1 MTRSGLFTRKE
12 KDHTVQ
18 ITHWDYLYVDRQSG
32 RAYNNWCRFQV
43 LDGKLKGRFYET
55 AIAYFLTQYT
65 PSESAP

>member
-1 MTRSGLFTRKE
+1 MTHSGLYTRKE
-12 KDHTVQ
+12 KDYTVQ

-55 AIAYFLTQYT
+55 AISYFLSLYT
-65 PSESAP
+65 PTEA